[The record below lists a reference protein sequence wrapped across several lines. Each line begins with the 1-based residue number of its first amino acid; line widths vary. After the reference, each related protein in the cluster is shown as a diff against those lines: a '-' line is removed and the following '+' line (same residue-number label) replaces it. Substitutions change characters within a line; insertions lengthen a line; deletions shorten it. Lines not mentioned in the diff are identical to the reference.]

1 MSRQSILC
9 ACALAFMA
17 ASCTRDPQKL
27 KRQYVDSG
35 DQYFAKKNYNEA
47 IIRYRNALAQDST
60 FAEARLKLATA
71 YEANQDLNSALP
83 EYVRA
88 ADLLPDNA
96 QAQLNAGKLLV
107 GAGQFPE
114 ARTRALAV
122 LE

>member
-9 ACALAFMA
+9 ACVLAFMA

-27 KRQYVDSG
+27 KKQYVDSG

-47 IIRYRNALAQDST
+47 IIQYRNALAQDAT
-60 FAEARLKLATA
+60 FGEAHLKLATA
-71 YEANQDLNSALP
+71 YEANEDLKNALQ

-88 ADLLPDNA
+88 ADLLPDNP

-114 ARTRALAV
+114 AKTRALAI
-122 LE
+122 